1 MGRPTK
7 VDFSSTSYI
16 DKCDKESF
24 LETTRYVYS
33 VKKVDLESP
42 VLRLDAMYL
51 TLSAVASVLM
61 GCSDDTM
68 KEHNIMDMHCT
79 LFGVDTLADMKK
91 KIGQKFD
98 DVVMFRDD
106 SLYIY
111 GLSVPRVSDDGC
123 KSGVSPTLV
132 IIIVCVVVVIVAI
145 VLVVF
150 FLKKSS
156 LRKEATSLLPS

>member
-7 VDFSSTSYI
+7 VDFSSTSYN
-16 DKCDKESF
+16 DKCDRKSF

-68 KEHNIMDMHCT
+68 KEHNIMDMHCI
-79 LFGVDTLADMKK
+79 LFGVDMLADMKK
-91 KIGQKFD
+91 MIGQKFD

-106 SLYIY
+106 SL
-111 GLSVPRVSDDGC
+111 
-123 KSGVSPTLV
+123 
-132 IIIVCVVVVIVAI
+132 
-145 VLVVF
+145 
-150 FLKKSS
+150 
-156 LRKEATSLLPS
+156 